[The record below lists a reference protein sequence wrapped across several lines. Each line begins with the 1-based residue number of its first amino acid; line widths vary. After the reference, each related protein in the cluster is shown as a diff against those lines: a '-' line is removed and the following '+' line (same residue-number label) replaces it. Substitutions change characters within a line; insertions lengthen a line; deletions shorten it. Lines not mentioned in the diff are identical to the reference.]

1 MKNYLKAAAAVAVSI
16 GLLIGLTEV
25 ASADGVASIGGSYV
39 GIYGGANWDDVISS
53 PFVNNKT
60 GYTVGA
66 VVGTHVNAVKGL
78 RIEAD
83 LSNRSN
89 DVDIF
94 GGAITAQHETTSIL
108 GNVVY
113 DVPVDLGP
121 VHPYVLG
128 GVGYAKTTAT
138 FENVSLLKLEA
149 SGVAWQ
155 LGAGI
160 NTEIAPG
167 ITAGVGYR
175 YLQGPAIEVLN
186 TELSDGSNSSVVAS
200 VNFAF

>member
-1 MKNYLKAAAAVAVSI
+1 MNTLMKTAAVVALSVGTLV
-16 GLLIGLTEV
+16 GLSEV
-25 ASADGVASIGGSYV
+25 ASADGAYTKGSYV
-39 GIYGGANWDDVISS
+39 GVYGGANWDDVINSK
-53 PFVNNKT
+53 FVDDKT
-60 GYTVGA
+60 GYVVGG

-94 GGAITAQHETTSIL
+94 GGLITAQHETTAIL

-113 DVPVDLGP
+113 DVPVNFGP
-121 VHPYVLG
+121 VQPYILG
-128 GVGYAKTTAT
+128 GIGYAKTTAT

-155 LGAGI
+155 LGAGF
-160 NTEIAPG
+160 NAQIADG
-167 ITAGVGYR
+167 VTAGIGYR
-175 YLQGPAIEVLN
+175 HFESPAIEVLN
-186 TELSDGSNSSVVAS
+186 TELSDGGNDSIIAS
-200 VNFAF
+200 VNFTF

>member
-1 MKNYLKAAAAVAVSI
+1 MKNALIKTAAVVALSV
-16 GLLIGLTEV
+16 GTLIGLTEV
-25 ASADGVASIGGSYV
+25 ASADGAFTGGSYV

-53 PFVNNKT
+53 KFVDDNS
-60 GYTVGA
+60 GYTVGG
-66 VVGTHVNAVKGL
+66 VLGTRVNAVKGL

-83 LSNRSN
+83 LSTRQN

-94 GGAITAQHETTSIL
+94 GGKINAQHETTAIL

-121 VHPYVLG
+121 VRPYVLAG
-128 GVGYAKTTAT
+128 LGYAKTTAT
-138 FENVSLLKLEA
+138 FEDVSLLKLEA

-160 NTEIAPG
+160 NTVIAPG
-167 ITAGVGYR
+167 VTAGVGYR

-186 TELSDGSNSSVVAS
+186 TELSDGSNHSLVAS

>member
-1 MKNYLKAAAAVAVSI
+1 MKNYLKTAAVVALSV
-16 GLLIGLTEV
+16 GLTLGLTGA
-25 ASADGVASIGGSYV
+25 ASADGKALTGGSYI
-39 GIYGGANWDDVISS
+39 GLYGGANWDDVISS
-53 PFVNNKT
+53 KFVDDNS

-66 VVGTHVNAVKGL
+66 VVGTRVNAVKGL

-83 LSNRSN
+83 LSTRQN

-94 GGAITAQHETTSIL
+94 GGKISAQHETNAIL

-113 DVPVDLGP
+113 DVPVELGP
-121 VHPYVLG
+121 VHPYVLAG
-128 GVGYAKTTAT
+128 LGYAKTTAT
-138 FENVSLLKLEA
+138 FEDVSLLKLEA

-160 NTEIAPG
+160 NTQIADG
-167 ITAGVGYR
+167 VTAGVGYR
-175 YLQGPAIEVLN
+175 YMQGPAIEVLN
-186 TELSDGSNSSVVAS
+186 TELSDGSNHSVVAS

>member
-1 MKNYLKAAAAVAVSI
+1 M
-16 GLLIGLTEV
+16 
-25 ASADGVASIGGSYV
+25 
-39 GIYGGANWDDVISS
+39 
-53 PFVNNKT
+53 
-60 GYTVGA
+60 
-66 VVGTHVNAVKGL
+66 NAVKGL

-113 DVPVDLGP
+113 DVPVDFGP

-155 LGAGI
+155 LGAGV

-175 YLQGPAIEVLN
+175 HFEGPAIEVLN
-186 TELSDGSNSSVVAS
+186 TQLSDGGNDSVIAS
-200 VNFAF
+200 VNFTF

>member
-1 MKNYLKAAAAVAVSI
+1 MNTLMKTAAVVALSV
-16 GLLIGLTEV
+16 GTLFALTGS
-25 ASADGVASIGGSYV
+25 ASADGAYTKGSYV
-39 GIYGGANWDDVISS
+39 GVYGGANWDDVITSK
-53 PFVNNKT
+53 FVDDNS
-60 GYTVGA
+60 GYAVGA

-94 GGAITAQHETTSIL
+94 GGKLSAQHETTAIL

-121 VHPYVLG
+121 VHPYVLA

-138 FENVSLLKLEA
+138 FEDVSLLKLES

-155 LGAGI
+155 LGAGV
-160 NTEIAPG
+160 NTQIADG
-167 ITAGVGYR
+167 VTAGVGYR
-175 YLQGPAIEVLN
+175 YLQGPAIGVLN
-186 TELSDGSNSSVVAS
+186 TELSDGSNHSLVAS

>member
-1 MKNYLKAAAAVAVSI
+1 MNTLMKTAAVVALAV
-16 GLLIGLTEV
+16 GTLFALTGS
-25 ASADGVASIGGSYV
+25 ASADGAYTKGSYV
-39 GIYGGANWDDVISS
+39 GVYGGANRDDVITSK
-53 PFVNNKT
+53 FVDDNS
-60 GYTVGA
+60 GYAVGA

-94 GGAITAQHETTSIL
+94 GGKLSAQHETTAIL

-121 VHPYVLG
+121 VHPYVLA

-138 FENVSLLKLEA
+138 FEDVSLLKLES

-155 LGAGI
+155 LGAGV
-160 NTEIAPG
+160 NTQIADG
-167 ITAGVGYR
+167 VTAGVGYR

-186 TELSDGSNSSVVAS
+186 TELSDGSNHSLVAS

>member
-1 MKNYLKAAAAVAVSI
+1 MNTLMKTASVVALSV
-16 GLLIGLTEV
+16 GMLIGLTGA
-25 ASADGVASIGGSYV
+25 ASADGAYTKGSYV
-39 GIYGGANWDDVISS
+39 GVYGGANWDDVIN
-53 PFVNNKT
+53 PGFVQDKL

-83 LSNRSN
+83 LSTRSN
-89 DVDIF
+89 DVEIF
-94 GGAITAQHETTSIL
+94 NGAISAQHETTALL

-121 VHPYVLG
+121 VHPYVLA

-138 FENVSLLKLEA
+138 FENVSLLKLES

-160 NTEIAPG
+160 NTQIADG
-167 ITAGVGYR
+167 VTAGVGYR
-175 YLQGPAIEVLN
+175 YMQGPDIEVLN
-186 TELSDGSNSSVVAS
+186 TELSDGSNSSLVAS

>member
-1 MKNYLKAAAAVAVSI
+1 MNTLMKTAAVVALAVGS
-16 GLLIGLTEV
+16 LVALTGS
-25 ASADGVASIGGSYV
+25 ASADGAYTKGSYV
-39 GIYGGANWDDVISS
+39 GVYGGANWDDVITSK
-53 PFVNNKT
+53 FVDDNS
-60 GYTVGA
+60 GYAVGA

-94 GGAITAQHETTSIL
+94 GGKLSAQHETTAIL

-121 VHPYVLG
+121 VHPYVLA

-138 FENVSLLKLEA
+138 FEDVSLLKLES

-155 LGAGI
+155 LGAGV
-160 NTEIAPG
+160 NAQIADG
-167 ITAGVGYR
+167 VTAGVGYR

-186 TELSDGSNSSVVAS
+186 TELSDGSNHSLVAS